1 MLAID
6 LVPLTNVEKT
16 KSRFYMEDDKGKM
29 AAEKF
34 LENCYPGI
42 KAWLSS
48 PIILLSERVVLIKTL
63 FLFLKIDFYLKPIFG
78 FSINNTALKET

>member
-42 KAWLSS
+42 KA
-48 PIILLSERVVLIKTL
+48 
-63 FLFLKIDFYLKPIFG
+63 
-78 FSINNTALKET
+78 